1 MKPPRHSRYARHGF
15 PAEVI
20 SHVVWLYFRFLLSLR
35 MLAAR
40 GLGVSHETVRQW
52 ALKFGQDYTN
62 QIHWRH
68 PDMTRPLRPDY
79 DPARLTQF
87 KVASPPRRVCM
98 SRTLASRARLRPPNC
113 SWLRSSSMCVEPRA
127 PADDKPTS

>member
-1 MKPPRHSRYARHGF
+1 MKPPRHSRYARHRF

-40 GLGVSHETVRQW
+40 GFVVSHATVRQW
-52 ALKFGQDYTN
+52 ALKFGQDYAN
-62 QIHWRH
+62 RIRRRH

-79 DPARLTQF
+79 DPARSTQF
-87 KVASPPRRVCM
+87 EVARR
-98 SRTLASRARLRPPNC
+98 RLKALP
-113 SWLRSSSMCVEPRA
+113 SGT
-127 PADDKPTS
+127 PTSEQAAGRWLVQLAHDAQFRRCAGR